1 MTGAQV
7 SKLAFAEAAFEDPV
21 QRSDIRLPWR
31 RAPVQIVIDI
41 KRRPFHRR
49 RDTEEI
55 DEVVRFIA
63 VKLAFQRGTYA
74 ARRIYPDAIGSES
87 AKAGIHQAITEGER
101 IALDIEVTVDSSI
114 FLPPQPA
121 LFTAQL

>member
-1 MTGAQV
+1 M
-7 SKLAFAEAAFEDPV
+7 AA
-21 QRSDIRLPWR
+21 
-31 RAPVQIVIDI
+31 RASADRNRHQTT
-41 KRRPFHRR
+41 FHRR
-49 RDTEEI
+49 RDTEEV

-63 VKLAFQRGTYA
+63 MKLAFQRGTYA

-87 AKAGIHQAITEGER
+87 AKAGIHRAITEGER